1 MSKRGGTVSKSQN
14 RSLQHEEE
22 EDELRPA
29 AELNLSDDEDA
40 DAVASSGSE
49 EGGSSDDE
57 ADADIRHAMVDYMA
71 TAAQAVHEEQQAA
84 ARRPSVGLD
93 ADNEGD
99 DISDGSE
106 EHRTVDP
113 GSDSSEDEREN
124 RNTVGDVPLEWYKD
138 EDHIGY
144 DKEGKKIAKSVRKDR
159 LEQLLDRN
167 DSKKASKWFA
177 KMVTAFAT
185 PLGAGP
191 LTANTCIGKGT
202 SIRRQQPLMVTRLV
216 DSSYVNVH
224 AMRTIY
230 DEYNDEEITLSKDE
244 LRMIMAIRKGQFPHV
259 EINPFEPYSDW
270 FTRDVE
276 KVPFNDAPVPKR
288 RFIPSK
294 HEEKKI
300 VKLVQAIRKGW
311 LKTSDQK
318 QAATKPEVYMLWGD
332 DTAADAANKT
342 AVGLAYIPPAKPK
355 LPGHE
360 QSYNPP
366 AEYLPT
372 EEEVA
377 GYELMDPEDRPQFV
391 PRAYKSLREVPMYSS
406 FIKEVFER
414 CLDLY
419 LCPRVRRKRLHID
432 PESLSDT
439 PPCTTLTGTPRNSSA
454 TLLLSHNPSSLPPSP
469 CSSTPGYSY
478 VACAR
483 SILCL
488 ISVKWQGLSAC
499 LQVRS
504 GRCMKSWALGSPV
517 SCVAWCPAHHI
528 LSACTGNRV
537 VLIPLGIGST
547 PEAEAEAEQALSH
560 ALEVASSQGLGGAGP
575 GSGPAEGQLAAWNKL
590 GSELGAGL
598 EICHSVAPTG
608 NTQAVL
614 VHQLSKGASQNPFRK
629 NKGRVTRVLFHP
641 AKPFFYV
648 ATQNHVRVYNLAKQ
662 SLAKRLLGGSGSIT
676 CLAIHPSGDHVL
688 VGAED
693 RRLAW
698 YDLDLSDK
706 PYRAL
711 RYHTYAVRG
720 AAFHRTYPLFASCAD
735 DGTAHVFHGMPC
747 SYRYIDVDNITV
759 ANGPVP
765 KFSICSQPLHFLAV
779 CQTDW
784 RDARS
789 DPIRFSCAPVD
800 AWGASQQRK
809 STTRGNPTVGP
820 NRRAFR
826 IC

>member
-106 EHRTVDP
+106 ETVDP

-177 KMVTAFAT
+177 KM
-185 PLGAGP
+185 
-191 LTANTCIGKGT
+191 
-202 SIRRQQPLMVTRLV
+202 
-216 DSSYVNVH
+216 

-432 PESLSDT
+432 PESLVPKLPKPADLQ
-439 PPCTTLTGTPRNSSA
+439 PFPTTLALQYTGHT
-454 TLLLSHNPSSLPPSP
+454 
-469 CSSTPGYSY
+469 G
-478 VACAR
+478 
-483 SILCL
+483 
-488 ISVKWQGLSAC
+488 K
-499 LQVRS
+499 VRS
-504 GRCMKSWALGSPV
+504 GRCMKSWPLGSPV

-537 VLIPLGIGST
+537 VLIPLGIGCT

-560 ALEVASSQGLGGAGP
+560 ALEAASGQGLGGAGP

-598 EICHSVAPTG
+598 EICHRFPVKSMTWHARGDYFASVAPTG

-735 DGTAHVFHGMPC
+735 DGTAHVFHGM
-747 SYRYIDVDNITV
+747 SAMKSKKRKG
-759 ANGPVP
+759 ANGPKQPQPKVP
-765 KFSICSQPLHFLAV
+765 KPKPKGKPD
-779 CQTDW
+779 TEGW
-784 RDARS
+784 
-789 DPIRFSCAPVD
+789 
-800 AWGASQQRK
+800 
-809 STTRGNPTVGP
+809 VGP
-820 NRRAFR
+820 VSPGSALKDSLKEQAKSRIQVLPEGPYQEYQQGYKRVNDGRPKGRQRLHRAAEYRRGIYGRASDNA
-826 IC
+826 

>member
-1 MSKRGGTVSKSQN
+1 MSKRGGIVSKSQN
-14 RSLQHEEE
+14 RSLQHEEQ

-167 DSKKASKWFA
+167 DSKKA
-177 KMVTAFAT
+177 
-185 PLGAGP
+185 
-191 LTANTCIGKGT
+191 
-202 SIRRQQPLMVTRLV
+202 
-216 DSSYVNVH
+216 
-224 AMRTIY
+224 MRTIY

-311 LKTSDQK
+311 LKTSEQK

-432 PESLSDT
+432 PESLVPKLPKPADLQ
-439 PPCTTLTGTPRNSSA
+439 PFPTTLALQYTGHTGKVRSIAPDVSGQW
-454 TLLLSHNPSSLPPSP
+454 LLSGSDDG
-469 CSSTPGYSY
+469 C
-478 VACAR
+478 
-483 SILCL
+483 
-488 ISVKWQGLSAC
+488 VKMWE
-499 LQVRS
+499 VRS

-537 VLIPLGIGST
+537 VLIPLGIGCT

-560 ALEVASSQGLGGAGP
+560 ALEAASGQGLGGAGP

-590 GSELGAGL
+590 GPELGAGL
-598 EICHSVAPTG
+598 EICHRFPVKSMTWHARGDYFASVAPTG

-735 DGTAHVFHGMPC
+735 DGTAHVFHGMVYSDLLTNPLL
-747 SYRYIDVDNITV
+747 
-759 ANGPVP
+759 VP
-765 KFSICSQPLHFLAV
+765 LKVLRGHAVTDSAGIMDCAFHPTQPWLFTAGADAQICLFSNS
-779 CQTDW
+779 
-784 RDARS
+784 
-789 DPIRFSCAPVD
+789 
-800 AWGASQQRK
+800 
-809 STTRGNPTVGP
+809 N
-820 NRRAFR
+820 
-826 IC
+826 